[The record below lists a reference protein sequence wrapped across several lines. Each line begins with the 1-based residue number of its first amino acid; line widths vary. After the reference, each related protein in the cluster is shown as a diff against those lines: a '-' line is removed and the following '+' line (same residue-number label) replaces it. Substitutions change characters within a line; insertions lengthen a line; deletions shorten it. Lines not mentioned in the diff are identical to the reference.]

1 MRNRAWMAAGALCAA
16 MALSAAAPLA
26 AQSGGNEIRKTVDS
40 TLAIERETQKKQ
52 ERWAAERNELVAR
65 YKTAKAAIGYLGER
79 AQSSGD
85 RLAEIDKA
93 IADLERSVRE
103 STRLERNLQDTLN
116 AVFVRF
122 DAQVRGDLPFLRE
135 EREARLALLR
145 SDLARPG
152 EIGAEK
158 LRRVLEALQV
168 ETGYGGTV
176 EVTQEKIVF
185 GGDSL
190 FVDLL
195 RLGRV
200 SLFWRTT
207 DGKKVGEFD
216 RGTGQWIELPGKH
229 SRNIGLAIDMA
240 SRMRPINIIT
250 LPIGRI
256 QP

>member
-1 MRNRAWMAAGALCAA
+1 MKHRAVMAAGALCAA
-16 MALSAAAPLA
+16 MALLTAAPMQ
-26 AQSGGNEIRKTVDS
+26 AQSGGSGVKKSVDS
-40 TLAIERETQKKQ
+40 TLAIERDTQKSK
-52 ERWAAERNELVAR
+52 ERWASERNELVAR
-65 YKTAKAAIGYLGER
+65 YKTAKAASNYLNER

-93 IADLERSVRE
+93 IAALERSVKE
-103 STRLERNLQDTLN
+103 STRLERNLQDTLS
-116 AVFVRF
+116 AVFGRYEARVR
-122 DAQVRGDLPFLRE
+122 ADLPFLRE
-135 EREARLALLR
+135 EREARLATLR
-145 SDLARPG
+145 SELARPG
-152 EIGAEK
+152 ENGSEK

-168 ETGYGGTV
+168 ETGYGNSV
-176 EVTQEKIVF
+176 EVTQEKIVLN
-185 GGDSL
+185 GDSL

-216 RGTGQWIELPGKH
+216 RGARQWVELPGKY
-229 SRNIGLAIDMA
+229 SRNIGRAIDMA
-240 SRMRPINIIT
+240 SRMRPIQIIT